1 MRMELTVIKS
11 AEPQIH
17 ETAVV
22 DPTAKLHKNVIIE
35 PYAVIGPNCEIG
47 EGSIIGSHA
56 VISKNVRMGKNNH
69 VYPNAVIGEDPQD
82 LKFAG
87 DTVRSSSAM
96 TTASANSSPSTVLR
110 EKTAKP
116 VSARIICFRH
126 TPMWHTTAIS
136 ETTSS
141 CPAFPEQPATSLWK
155 TTRSSA
161 A

>member
-56 VISKNVRMGKNNH
+56 VISKNVRMGEKQSC
-69 VYPNAVIGEDPQD
+69 VSRTP
-82 LKFAG
+82 
-87 DTVRSSSAM
+87 SSAKI
-96 TTASANSSPSTVLR
+96 R
-110 EKTAKP
+110 
-116 VSARIICFRH
+116 RI
-126 TPMWHTTAIS
+126 
-136 ETTSS
+136 
-141 CPAFPEQPATSLWK
+141 
-155 TTRSSA
+155 
-161 A
+161 

>member
-1 MRMELTVIKS
+1 MELTVIKS

-87 DTVRSSSAM
+87 EY
-96 TTASANSSPSTVLR
+96 STVVIGNDNSFR
-110 EKTAKP
+110 EFVTIHRATGENCET
-116 VSARIICFRH
+116 RIGSH
-126 TPMWHTTAIS
+126 NMLQAIS

-141 CPAFPEQPATSLWK
+141 CPAFPEQPATLPWK

>member
-87 DTVRSSSAM
+87 EY
-96 TTASANSSPSTVLR
+96 STVVIGNDNSFR
-110 EKTAKP
+110 EFVTIHRATGENCETRIGSHNMLQAYTHVAHNCNFGDYIVT
-116 VSARIICFRH
+116 VSYTHLTLPTNSRV
-126 TPMWHTTAIS
+126 
-136 ETTSS
+136 
-141 CPAFPEQPATSLWK
+141 
-155 TTRSSA
+155 
-161 A
+161 